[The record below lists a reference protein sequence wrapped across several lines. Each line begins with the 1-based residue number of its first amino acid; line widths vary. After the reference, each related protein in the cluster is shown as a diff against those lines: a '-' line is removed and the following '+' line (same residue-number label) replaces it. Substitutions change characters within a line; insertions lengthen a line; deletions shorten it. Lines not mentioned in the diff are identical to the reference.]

1 MDRRWRVWSSAVR
14 ELLHRPLTKLLL
26 GGALLAAIY
35 HAVPFLALLLVWGI
49 GLVLMLKLLLRGLHR
64 WPDSQ

>member
-1 MDRRWRVWSSAVR
+1 M
-14 ELLHRPLTKLLL
+14 TKLLL

>member
-1 MDRRWRVWSSAVR
+1 MR

-35 HAVPFLALLLVWGI
+35 HAVPFLALLFVWGI
-49 GLVLMLKLLLRGLHR
+49 GLVLMLQLLRGFRR